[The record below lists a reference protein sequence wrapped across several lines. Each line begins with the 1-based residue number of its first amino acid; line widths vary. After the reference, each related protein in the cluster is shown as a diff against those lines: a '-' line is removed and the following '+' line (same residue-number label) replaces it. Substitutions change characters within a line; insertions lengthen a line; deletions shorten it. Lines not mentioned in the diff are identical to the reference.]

1 MTLNQ
6 IDAMPL
12 VKRMYFNM
20 DTKRLYIVKK
30 NDKVDV
36 LEPIQQRKDA
46 PSADERNIDTFAP
59 GECFNVQ
66 GHTFVKNCTEIQED
80 VPFSILETR
89 PWLKR
94 PDSQPRNTHA
104 NSNIFSL

>member
-1 MTLNQ
+1 VTLNQ

>member
-1 MTLNQ
+1 MSR
-6 IDAMPL
+6 
-12 VKRMYFNM
+12 VKRMYFNT
-20 DTKRLYIVKK
+20 DTKQLFIIKK

-36 LEPIQQRKDA
+36 LEPTKPRKDA
-46 PSADERNIDTFAP
+46 PSADERNVDTFAP

-89 PWLKR
+89 PWLKNV
-94 PDSQPRNTHA
+94 DSQPRNTHA
-104 NSNIFSL
+104 HSNIFTMH